1 MNHWVLGNSDRVRMC
16 RFSKKGVFVPVL
28 QSMDHT
34 SALINYHTQKTGIC
48 FIKNLLLKI
57 ILHIVWF
64 YRNYQNKLTIF
75 HQLYENICKIF
86 GMCIDHHP
94 VQKKLFL
101 FWFHTNSKNNK
112 WQLEINTLLYCVQ
125 LSAWELSRCKFT
137 HFWDWNSERINKKS
151 KCSLNPLILKWV
163 KGTKTGMGKAC

>member
-1 MNHWVLGNSDRVRMC
+1 MRIQPLLNQWALNYRQEQQYNKKTKPFLNHWVLGNSDRVRMC

-34 SALINYHTQKTGIC
+34 SAPINYHTQKTGIC
-48 FIKNLLLKI
+48 FIKNLLVKI

-94 VQKKLFL
+94 VQKEF
-101 FWFHTNSKNNK
+101 FSSDST
-112 WQLEINTLLYCVQ
+112 QTLKTT
-125 LSAWELSRCKFT
+125 S
-137 HFWDWNSERINKKS
+137 D
-151 KCSLNPLILKWV
+151 SLK
-163 KGTKTGMGKAC
+163 